1 MAVDFSIQNV
11 ISVIAQVLCGG
22 DMTVAGLL
30 IMIAVFFASLTVLA
44 MVRAPVTYSLV
55 PLIPIAILFAAMNIL
70 DVTVSFVIIIITA
83 LIVGNEVRKT
93 VNGG

>member
-1 MAVDFSIQNV
+1 MAVDFSIQNM
-11 ISVIAQVLCGG
+11 ISIIAQVLCGG

-30 IMIAVFFASLTVLA
+30 VMIGVFFAALTILA

-55 PLIPIAILFAAMNIL
+55 PLIPLAILFAAMNIL
-70 DVTVSFVIIIITA
+70 DVSISFLIIIVTA
-83 LIVGNEVRKT
+83 LIVANEVRKT